1 MKQMISLLL
10 TLVLCFGLAA
20 CGSNEPEMLG
30 EEVQGGMTD
39 EHVAMVTDAVKA
51 YMETDSFKEM
61 EAMTEY
67 KGVKSAMYYRADGAV
82 EGIDLQLLL
91 MELDL
96 DAEIVGWNRLL
107 AVDLR
112 DGTVHDVFTLDMNNY
127 MGQTDTYEDLMK
139 NAFGGFDSYLMDVTI
154 NLCVM
159 TELEV
164 RTPAT
169 DAQIGEINA
178 ALGK

>member
-1 MKQMISLLL
+1 MKKMISLLL
-10 TLVLCFGLAA
+10 ALVLCFGLVA

-30 EEVQGGMTD
+30 EEVKGGMAD

-51 YMETDSFKEM
+51 YMETDNFKALAEK
-61 EAMTEY
+61 AEY
-67 KGVKSAMYYRADGAV
+67 KGVKSAIYYQADGAE
-82 EGIDLQLLL
+82 EGINLQLLL
-91 MELDL
+91 VELDI
-96 DAEIVGWNRLL
+96 DDNIVGWERLL
-107 AVDLR
+107 VIDLR
-112 DGTVHDVFTLDMNNY
+112 DGTAYDVAALDLNNY
-127 MGQTDTYEDLMK
+127 MGQMETYEDLMK
-139 NAFGGFDSYLMDVTI
+139 MAVGGFDTYLMDPAI
-154 NLCVM
+154 NQAVM